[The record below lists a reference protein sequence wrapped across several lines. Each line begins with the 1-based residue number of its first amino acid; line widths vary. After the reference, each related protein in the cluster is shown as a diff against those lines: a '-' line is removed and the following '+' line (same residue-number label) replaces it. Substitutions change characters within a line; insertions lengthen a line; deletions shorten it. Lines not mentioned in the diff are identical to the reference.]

1 MSETYQVKNNIIETS
16 LKRTV
21 ENVQVKFE
29 QVNSLDA
36 QIIQLS
42 EADTEARKELQ
53 KVHAQVIVS
62 INDNRKIVEQR
73 CARAEGRLKDLEDG
87 QGIQRHKIHN
97 LQRENENFR
106 DLMDKHWDSITK
118 LLDSIEDHKVS
129 KLDLVKYEE
138 HKL

>member
-62 INDNRKIVEQR
+62 INENRKIVEQR
-73 CARAEGRLKDLEDG
+73 CARAEDRLKELEDG

-97 LQRENENFR
+97 LQRENESFR

>member
-73 CARAEGRLKDLEDG
+73 CARAEGRLKELEDG
-87 QGIQRHKIHN
+87 QGI
-97 LQRENENFR
+97 
-106 DLMDKHWDSITK
+106 
-118 LLDSIEDHKVS
+118 
-129 KLDLVKYEE
+129 
-138 HKL
+138 

>member
-1 MSETYQVKNNIIETS
+1 M
-16 LKRTV
+16 
-21 ENVQVKFE
+21 
-29 QVNSLDA
+29 
-36 QIIQLS
+36 
-42 EADTEARKELQ
+42 
-53 KVHAQVIVS
+53 S

-73 CARAEGRLKDLEDG
+73 CARAEGRLKELEDG

>member
-73 CARAEGRLKDLEDG
+73 CARAEGRLKELEDG